1 MYDKEKWLR
10 AAEFH
15 GHQCPGLAIGF
26 KAVEAALTKR
36 PAGAAQD
43 EEIVCVTEND
53 ACGVDAIQVMT
64 GCTAGKG
71 NLIHRGTGKM
81 AYSFFDRRSGRS
93 LRVLKKMQPAADERS
108 REEKIKYILE
118 GPLEEIFS
126 FSVPSYGLPPEAGIF
141 TTVCCELCGEGAP
154 EPMMRLQNGKKVCLD
169 CFKAYSRESAL

>member
-1 MYDKEKWLR
+1 MDQWLWEKCV
-10 AAEFH
+10 EFH
-15 GHQCPGLAIGF
+15 GHACPGLAIGCR
-26 KAVEAALTKR
+26 AAL
-36 PAGAAQD
+36 AAIERLGLKFSAD